1 MDYKKAAL
9 EVLQNVG
16 GEENVISIMSCFT
29 RVRVEVKDKDK
40 VNDAQI
46 KKIEGCQGLNWAS
59 NTIQIIFG
67 GKCNDV
73 YDELEKIVHISDS
86 GEEEATAVV
95 KKKKSVGAVII
106 DYIANQRTA
115 KFAASFGLVSHAQL
129 ARLNKLTYTNGY
141 YSGSGGVLTNVDGS
155 MQISG
160 MPVVP
165 VDFVADDKILI
176 VDRDYLE
183 RVEAQGLTIEL
194 FEQDSDNVQK
204 NLITARI
211 ECLEEINLMF
221 PSSAIFADLGNVA

>member
-73 YDELEKIVHISDS
+73 YDELPELIFGKTRSGCIVN
-86 GEEEATAVV
+86 
-95 KKKKSVGAVII
+95 
-106 DYIANQRTA
+106 YRY
-115 KFAASFGLVSHAQL
+115 VS
-129 ARLNKLTYTNGY
+129 RVDKNNVWCKRG
-141 YSGSGGVLTNVDGS
+141 VDG
-155 MQISG
+155 
-160 MPVVP
+160 
-165 VDFVADDKILI
+165 
-176 VDRDYLE
+176 
-183 RVEAQGLTIEL
+183 T
-194 FEQDSDNVQK
+194 
-204 NLITARI
+204 
-211 ECLEEINLMF
+211 EIRL
-221 PSSAIFADLGNVA
+221 DLGRGRYNDFMTDYTEYITSERGKSRRLW

>member
-106 DYIANQRTA
+106 DYIANSIQPIVPILIASGFIQSLLAMLNYINIDTTTYTYQVLYA
-115 KFAASFGLVSHAQL
+115 IGQAGYYFLPIFLAFAAAKKLCVNPYIGALVGAVETVSSFV
-129 ARLNKLTYTNGY
+129 
-141 YSGSGGVLTNVDGS
+141 
-155 MQISG
+155 
-160 MPVVP
+160 
-165 VDFVADDKILI
+165 
-176 VDRDYLE
+176 
-183 RVEAQGLTIEL
+183 
-194 FEQDSDNVQK
+194 
-204 NLITARI
+204 
-211 ECLEEINLMF
+211 
-221 PSSAIFADLGNVA
+221 